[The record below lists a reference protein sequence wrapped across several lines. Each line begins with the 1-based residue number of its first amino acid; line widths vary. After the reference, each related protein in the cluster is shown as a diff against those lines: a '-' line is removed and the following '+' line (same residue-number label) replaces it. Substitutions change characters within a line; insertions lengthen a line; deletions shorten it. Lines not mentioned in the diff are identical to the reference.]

1 MNFSTWM
8 VHQNITTNTSKAELN
23 FSLPR
28 SATLSSMQWRSQ
40 PLLAAHARNLGVTK
54 TVYFLLCNKSTIKS
68 YNTQFLSTLH
78 LPVPIVLLSPALH
91 HLCPEWLQFNYNG
104 GLFASIFQEVT
115 VALPWDVVLLTEL
128 GTVFN
133 TQSRR
138 SINGHPS

>member
-1 MNFSTWM
+1 MNLSTWM

-23 FSLPR
+23 FSLSDLPPCLPCSEGR
-28 SATLSSMQWRSQ
+28 NPTWLPMPETWESQ
-40 PLLAAHARNLGVTK
+40 KPL
-54 TVYFLLCNKSTIKS
+54 YFLLCNKSIIKS

-78 LPVPIVLLSPALH
+78 LPVPSVLLSPALH

-115 VALPWDVVLLTEL
+115 VTLPWDVVLLTEL

-133 TQSRR
+133 TQSRC